1 MIDKIVRLYRL
12 LGKPPLD
19 DSCSFVTEVEKSPE
33 LLSQL
38 EELGQVDPSF
48 GRYDY
53 RERGG
58 SIRIDV
64 TLPQNSEGHF
74 FESTQHFIE
83 NTASLKKGV
92 LRKNFYIVDLDYLS
106 SEDNPP
112 DAIARVKRMT
122 EFIYC
127 LREFV
132 SLSIDR
138 EQSMNGDRLLFLKPS
153 DGKSPQK
160 AAVLKID
167 LTSNTISHKL
177 ASFKI
182 LSALRIASQGEEK
195 TRIEERILLMN
206 TAIAQT
212 IDECGDDE
220 VEFEYLVRNWGK
232 VTKRYLHDLHAYV
245 SAFSFDAVRKKI
257 SDSLIESTTKI
268 NSAVGDVA
276 TKLLA
281 VPASL
286 GALIVIGS
294 SSSAESF
301 TIGIV
306 GVIVASLIILRTVW
320 HYQKQVH
327 NLAESFKFNMEEAT
341 KAKKTFSKPI
351 KEEIQRIEKVQCDQK
366 KSIRHSFFF
375 YYAVALLPIAGCIY
389 YIMNAVGPALIHRYF
404 LYKYCLPLGSG

>member
-1 MIDKIVRLYRL
+1 MLDRIVRLYRL

-19 DSCSFVTEVEKSPE
+19 EACGFVTEAGKSPE
-33 LLSQL
+33 LLALL
-38 EELGQVDPSF
+38 EELSQVDPAF

-58 SIRIDV
+58 KIHVDV
-64 TLPQNSEGHF
+64 ALPQNSEGHF
-74 FESTQHFIE
+74 FASAQHFIE
-83 NTASLKKGV
+83 NTASLKRG
-92 LRKNFYIVDLDYLS
+92 LFRKNFYIVDLDYLS

-112 DAIARVKRMT
+112 EAIARVKRMT
-122 EFIYC
+122 EFINC

-138 EQSMNGDRLLFLKPS
+138 EQSMNGDRLFFLKPS

-167 LTSNTISHKL
+167 LTSNTIAHKL
-177 ASFKI
+177 ASFRI
-182 LSALRIASQGEEK
+182 LSALRAAQGEEK

-206 TAIAQT
+206 TAIAHT
-212 IDECGDDE
+212 IDECDGDE
-220 VEFEYLVRNWGK
+220 AEFDYLVRNWGK

-245 SAFSFDAVRKKI
+245 SAFSFDSIRKKI

-294 SSSAESF
+294 STNTASF
-301 TIGIV
+301 AVGII
-306 GVIVASLIILRTVW
+306 GVIVASLISLRTVW
-320 HYQKQVH
+320 HYQKQVQ
-327 NLAESFKFNMEEAT
+327 NLAKSFKFNMEEAT

-351 KEEIQRIEKVQCDQK
+351 KEEIKRIENVQSDQS
-366 KSIRHSFFF
+366 KSIRNSFFF
-375 YYAVALLPIAGCIY
+375 YYVVASLPVAGCIY
-389 YIMNAVGPALIHRYF
+389 YVADALWPVLIHHYN
-404 LYKYCLPLGSG
+404 LYKHCLPF

>member
-1 MIDKIVRLYRL
+1 MFDRIVRLYRL

-19 DSCSFVTEVEKSPE
+19 EACCFVTEADGSQE
-33 LLSQL
+33 LRSLL
-38 EELGQVDPSF
+38 EELGRVDPLF
-48 GRYDY
+48 GRYDH

-58 SIRIDV
+58 KIRV
-64 TLPQNSEGHF
+64 EAALPQNSEGHF
-74 FESTQHFIE
+74 FASTQQFIE
-83 NTASLKKGV
+83 STASLKRGDF
-92 LRKNFYIVDLDYLS
+92 RKNFYIVDLDYLS
-106 SEDNPP
+106 GEDDPP
-112 DAIARVKRMT
+112 DAIARVRRLT
-122 EFIYC
+122 EFIHC

-138 EQSMNGDRLLFLKPS
+138 EQSMNGDRLIFLKPS

-160 AAVLKID
+160 AAVLKVD
-167 LTSNTISHKL
+167 LTSNAIALKL
-177 ASFKI
+177 SSFRI
-182 LSALRIASQGEEK
+182 LSALKAAQGEEK

-212 IDECGDDE
+212 IDECDGDE
-220 VEFEYLVRNWGK
+220 VEFEYLVKNWGK

-245 SAFSFDAVRKKI
+245 SAFSFDSVRKKI

-268 NSAVGDVA
+268 NNAVGDVA

-286 GALIVIGS
+286 GALIVIGNAS
-294 SSSAESF
+294 STASF
-301 TIGIV
+301 AVGIV
-306 GVIVASLIILRTVW
+306 GVVVASLIILRTVW

-351 KEEIQRIEKVQCDQK
+351 KEEIQRIERVQREQNE
-366 KSIRHSFFF
+366 SIRRSFFF
-375 YYAVALLPIAGCIY
+375 YYAIAWLPIAGCIY
-389 YIMNAVGPALIHRYF
+389 YVVDGIWPVLLHRYS
-404 LYKYCLPLGSG
+404 LYKYCLPFGSG